1 MLKAAN
7 LISQTMIDVN
17 ISFSESDNDDDDDE
31 DYIPYGKI
39 LKSGIQ
45 DAFSTKD
52 LIINLKI
59 KLMYFT
65 VNKILSGTKFSFI

>member
-1 MLKAAN
+1 
-7 LISQTMIDVN
+7 MIDVN
-17 ISFSESDNDDDDDE
+17 ISFSESDNDDDYDE
-31 DYIPYGKI
+31 DYIPYDKI

-45 DAFSTKD
+45 DVFSPKD

>member
-1 MLKAAN
+1 M
-7 LISQTMIDVN
+7 SDVN

-31 DYIPYGKI
+31 DYIPYDKI

-45 DAFSTKD
+45 DAFSPKD